1 MPQHPLGRA
10 AAQRIEDA
18 VVPGRRHADEVHV
31 VLNGCVEN
39 RLHHVAVTNDDLI
52 VRMTQFRRGAS
63 DVDELDKPDSSKEKG
78 RSGAE
83 LRESMGSRERLE
95 TLLASSGQ
103 VKLSRVFIAFIIRS
117 LRHYIAGFV
126 GAILFFTADSGRL
139 ASPLHAMA
147 GHSAS
152 KTRVNALVSRPSTSF
167 FFAAARATGDV
178 APPRLGLWDWSVPPW
193 CRLLDS
199 GASLWRK

>member
-1 MPQHPLGRA
+1 M
-10 AAQRIEDA
+10 
-18 VVPGRRHADEVHV
+18 VPGGRHADGVHV

-83 LRESMGSRERLE
+83 LRESMGH
-95 TLLASSGQ
+95 G
-103 VKLSRVFIAFIIRS
+103 
-117 LRHYIAGFV
+117 
-126 GAILFFTADSGRL
+126 
-139 ASPLHAMA
+139 
-147 GHSAS
+147 SAS
-152 KTRVNALVSRPSTSF
+152 KHSSQARLTAKLNRIFMAFLVSGLRVCRTGTSAHTLCRGF
-167 FFAAARATGDV
+167 RWGDIVLYVSATGDV
-178 APPRLGLWDWSVPPW
+178 APPRLGVWGFWSVPPW

>member
-1 MPQHPLGRA
+1 M
-10 AAQRIEDA
+10 
-18 VVPGRRHADEVHV
+18 VPGGRHADGVHV

-83 LRESMGSRERLE
+83 LCESMGSRERLQ
-95 TLLASSGQ
+95 TLLASSAQGQ
-103 VKLSRVFIAFIIRS
+103 TEQNFHRIPCPVCGSVGMEHPHT
-117 LRHYIAGFV
+117 HYAVVFV
-126 GAILFFTADSGRL
+126 GAILFFS
-139 ASPLHAMA
+139 
-147 GHSAS
+147 
-152 KTRVNALVSRPSTSF
+152 
-167 FFAAARATGDV
+167 ATGDV
-178 APPRLGLWDWSVPPW
+178 APPRLGVLGFWSVPPW